1 MSKQPPLGR
10 KPFTYTFGELIDRL
24 AIISKKDLYK
34 LPGAR
39 AELDLIMRWLTESGL
54 DAYLLLSII
63 RITQANCAIWEME
76 HQMRICD
83 EQFND
88 AEVGKR
94 ARMIRK
100 ENITRIRYKNELDKL
115 SGGKHVEEKVKHL
128 SEEIYDKY
136 YEGGR

>member
-1 MSKQPPLGR
+1 MNR

-24 AIISKKDLYK
+24 SIVSKKDLFELK
-34 LPGAR
+34 GAR
-39 AELDLIMRWLTESGL
+39 DELNLIMKWLEDKGMNP
-54 DAYLLLSII
+54 YLLLSII
-63 RITQANCAIWEME
+63 RITQANAAIWEME
-76 HQMRICD
+76 HEIRMAD

-100 ENITRIRYKNELDKL
+100 ENITRIRYRNELDK
-115 SGGKHVEEKVKHL
+115 GVHVEEKVKHL

-136 YEGGR
+136 Y

>member
-1 MSKQPPLGR
+1 MNR

-24 AIISKKDLYK
+24 SIVSKKDLFELK
-34 LPGAR
+34 GAR
-39 AELDLIMRWLTESGL
+39 DELNLIMKWLEDKGMNP
-54 DAYLLLSII
+54 YLLLSII
-63 RITQANCAIWEME
+63 RITQANAAIWEME
-76 HQMRICD
+76 HEIRIAD

-100 ENITRIRYKNELDKL
+100 ENITRIRYRNELDK
-115 SGGKHVEEKVKHL
+115 GVHVEEKVKHL

-136 YEGGR
+136 Y

>member
-1 MSKQPPLGR
+1 MKR

-24 AIISKKDLYK
+24 SIVSKKDLYK
-34 LPGAR
+34 LKGAR
-39 AELDLIMRWLTESGL
+39 EELDTIMKWMEDKGMNP
-54 DAYLLLSII
+54 YLLLSII
-63 RITQANCAIWEME
+63 RITQANASIWEME

-100 ENITRIRYKNELDKL
+100 ENITRIRYKNELDK
-115 SGGKHVEEKVKHL
+115 GMHVEEKVKHL
-128 SEEIYDKY
+128 SEEIYENY
-136 YEGGR
+136 YEED